1 MAKDER
7 RTILVTGSTG
17 TVGSEVVKQL
27 TSRSLGYGII
37 RAGVHSTD
45 KTDKLKGYDSV
56 EIVNLDYK
64 RQETIT
70 RALKN
75 VDKIF
80 LLNLPSL
87 DMIDICSNLI
97 KDAKKNDVKY
107 IVKLSVMGADAEPE
121 NAVVRLH
128 RQEER
133 IIEESGIPFS
143 FLRPNA
149 FMQNFV
155 NYYGR
160 TIKNENAFYLPA
172 GDGKISFV
180 DARDIA
186 AVAAR
191 VITENGSQHENK
203 VYEITGQEAL
213 SFGQAA
219 EILSKEI
226 GRTISYV
233 NIPKEDAR
241 KGMKTA
247 GMEDWLIGAIMEA
260 YGGWRAGHAS
270 KMTDV
275 VKQITGRMPILFA
288 QFAKDY
294 AEVLR

>member
-1 MAKDER
+1 MTKDER

-17 TVGSEVVKQL
+17 TVGSEVVNQL
-27 TSRSLGYGII
+27 ASRSLDYGII
-37 RAGVHSTD
+37 KAGVHSTD

-80 LLNLPSL
+80 LLTLPAL
-87 DMIDICSNLI
+87 DMTDICSNLI
-97 KDAKKNDVKY
+97 KEAKKNDVKY

-121 NAVVRLH
+121 NAVVCLH

-133 IIEESGIPFS
+133 IIEESWIPFS

-155 NYYGR
+155 NYHGR

-186 AVAAR
+186 AVAVR

-203 VYEITGQEAL
+203 VY
-213 SFGQAA
+213 
-219 EILSKEI
+219 
-226 GRTISYV
+226 
-233 NIPKEDAR
+233 
-241 KGMKTA
+241 
-247 GMEDWLIGAIMEA
+247 
-260 YGGWRAGHAS
+260 
-270 KMTDV
+270 
-275 VKQITGRMPILFA
+275 
-288 QFAKDY
+288 
-294 AEVLR
+294 